1 MPGAFQ
7 RQHQISGK
15 NFDHPSVAKIE
26 QNWDDISKAI
36 VEAFKLIESWGFND
50 SNFRAKNAIIPIVYF
65 IYHNNLKDV
74 INNKA
79 KFNEVK
85 SIIRQWLCLSLLKG
99 VFGGQPDNVLNKIRK
114 VLEKHKGDCVF
125 PLDEIKDTFK
135 EDAVKNLSFSEEFI
149 DGLLTTQ
156 KDQANCYTILALIYT
171 HLNFNQEFHKDH
183 LHPFSFFD
191 KLEQGTMSDEEY
203 AFYKNPLNYNSI
215 LNLQLLNSSL
225 NESKLDT
232 PLIQWVKEKNIDLD
246 TQLIPKNVSLDITN
260 FKDFITERRKMLKQ
274 RLLSIVGKDTTIQ
287 Q

>member
-1 MPGAFQ
+1 MN
-7 RQHQISGK
+7 S
-15 NFDHPSVAKIE
+15 
-26 QNWDDISKAI
+26 
-36 VEAFKLIESWGFND
+36 
-50 SNFRAKNAIIPIVYF
+50 
-65 IYHNNLKDV
+65 
-74 INNKA
+74 
-79 KFNEVK
+79 
-85 SIIRQWLCLSLLKG
+85 
-99 VFGGQPDNVLNKIRK
+99 GQPDNVLNKIRK